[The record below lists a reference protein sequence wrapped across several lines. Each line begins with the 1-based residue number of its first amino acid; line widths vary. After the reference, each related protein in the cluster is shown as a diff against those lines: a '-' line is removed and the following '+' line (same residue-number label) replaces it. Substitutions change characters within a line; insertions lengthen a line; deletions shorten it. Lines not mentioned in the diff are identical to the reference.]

1 MDKVLQ
7 LFKRDLLNK
16 YSETTVKTYIFELK
30 QFNDWLNIT
39 GTNIFN
45 YKKID
50 VINYFNFLTSK
61 KSGSATVN
69 KIFHAI
75 KIFSIWIDKYIFM
88 ENIRRTKPVNINK
101 EEEKTDNFG
110 EESLLKLLIK
120 IKLSGTLRDL
130 AIIMLMFHTKI
141 KVSEC
146 VMINKSDIDFA
157 NGTLKVNE
165 NVFKL
170 SKELLYILKTL
181 IISGNQEHEELFI
194 SNRDKR
200 ISIRSI
206 QGIFK
211 KYNIQSKYRKYY
223 LAKS

>member
-1 MDKVLQ
+1 MEKVLQ
-7 LFKRDLLNK
+7 LFKKDLLNK

-30 QFNDWLNIT
+30 QFNEWLNST

-50 VINYFNFLTSK
+50 VINYFNFLISK

-88 ENIRRTKPVNINK
+88 ENIRRTKLVSK
-101 EEEKTDNFG
+101 EYKKTDSFG
-110 EESLLKLLIK
+110 QDSLLKLLVK

-130 AIIMLMFHTKI
+130 AIVMLMFYTKI

-146 VMINKSDIDFA
+146 VMINKADIDFA
-157 NGTLKVNE
+157 GGTLKINE
-165 NVFKL
+165 NIIIL
-170 SKELLYILKTL
+170 PKELLYVLKTL
-181 IISGNQEHEELFI
+181 ILSCPNDKKELFI

-211 KYNIQSKYRKYY
+211 KYNIKTKHRKYY
-223 LAKS
+223 LLQS